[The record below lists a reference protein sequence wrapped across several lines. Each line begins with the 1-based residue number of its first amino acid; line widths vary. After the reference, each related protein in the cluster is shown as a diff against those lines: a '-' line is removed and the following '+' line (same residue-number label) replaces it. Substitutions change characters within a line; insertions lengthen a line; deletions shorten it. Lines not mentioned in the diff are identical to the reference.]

1 MLTAA
6 LSIFGAPTQAGADW
20 AIKTMDFS
28 AVTIGIAMKDEK
40 TGWTA
45 TTNGATAVHIVKTED
60 GGNTWNRVA
69 NQNETLGLVMG
80 IDQADTPFGVVTTG
94 LDGSAYSTDGDSFY
108 RSNVF
113 PPDLASQSI
122 KSYNHLG
129 AKGGRSI
136 MASPGGVC
144 LSNDM
149 GETYKCKDHV
159 PFKYGKAGRY
169 VAWPSPEVIYITAG
183 SWPTE
188 SPSENVHYLSS
199 RLRMVKRDAVEGVAS
214 VALEVG
220 PFNKT
225 GPVNGM
231 YTAELWKSSD
241 GGDTWEN
248 LISDTGNYYFND
260 IDCFDDKHCVAVAE
274 GFGEDGS
281 EMPGAHVFHTTDGNK
296 FYMVH
301 TEPTDGSSLMAVKM
315 LSEDEFHVGGR
326 LISPSALGLHS
337 TDGGASFIK
346 LGAGIRG
353 EMITAMSFPTKNHGF
368 ATSISELQVCS
379 LLEYKHYF
387 GATPA

>member
-94 LDGSAYSTDGDSFY
+94 LDGSAYSTDGDSFF

-199 RLRMVKRDAVEGVAS
+199 RLRMVKRDAVKGVAS

-260 IDCFDDKHCVAVAE
+260 IDCFDDKHC
-274 GFGEDGS
+274 
-281 EMPGAHVFHTTDGNK
+281 

-353 EMITAMSFPTKNHGF
+353 EMITSMSFPTTNHGF